1 VNIREILFGKSVPS
15 LSVAEA
21 NSRLQSQQPPV
32 LIDVRE
38 PGEFQSGHIAG
49 AKLIPLGKLGN
60 SLNKLPKDRDILV
73 VCQSGN
79 RSSSG
84 TRLLLEAGYQAI
96 NLTGGMFG
104 WARAG
109 LPIKKG
115 S

>member
-1 VNIREILFGKSVPS
+1 MNIREMLFGKSIPS
-15 LSVAEA
+15 LSADEA
-21 NSRLQSQQPPV
+21 NTRLQGERPPF

-38 PGEFQSGHIAG
+38 PGEFQNGHIAG

-60 SLNKLPKDRDILV
+60 NLNKLPKDREILV

-96 NLTGGMFG
+96 NINGGMFG

-109 LPIKKG
+109 LPVKKG
-115 S
+115 M